1 MAKTYLLYKDSTSPE
16 GRTLVHE
23 SMTRKEVVEF
33 AEKQAVQQ
41 GAELPYA
48 MNHAQL
54 IKFLKDIDYDLIPI
68 VEETHENEKPASSNF
83 TEEKFK
89 PRYDMYFTKIK
100 LGRTEGEDDR
110 PPITLE
116 WMIDEGMD
124 VDLKVSKSDTH
135 ADHEPTD
142 EYVSLMRGFNELA
155 LGIQDFILSE
165 TIDRMTVQ
173 SVSIK
178 WKNDDFSPVKQLMGL
193 TISYV
198 VHHPELGNK
207 YSCGNTPFM
216 MFESYLENNDD
227 KTGQIGISRQWEN
240 HLRTLMLETQKY
252 LKGKYKNVQTSIFNV
267 IEG

>member
-1 MAKTYLLYKDSTSPE
+1 MAKNYLLYKDTPN

-23 SMTRKEVVEF
+23 NMTRKEVVNF
-33 AEKQAVQQ
+33 AKRLATQQ

-48 MNHAQL
+48 MNDAQL
-54 IKFLKDIDYDLIPI
+54 TKFFKETDHDLIPI
-68 VEETHENEKPASSNF
+68 VEETHENEKPASSSF
-83 TEEKFK
+83 VEEEFM
-89 PRYDMYFTKIK
+89 PRGDMYFTKIK

-110 PPITLE
+110 PPVTLE

-155 LGIQDFILSE
+155 LEIQDFILSE

-178 WKNDDFSPVKQLMGL
+178 WKNDDYAPKKQLMGL

-216 MFESYLENNDD
+216 MFESYLEDNDD

-240 HLRTLMLETQKY
+240 RLRDMMLETQKY
-252 LKGKYKNVQTSIFNV
+252 LKGKYKNVQTSIFDA
-267 IEG
+267 IEE